1 MSSEL
6 DNVKRNLQVRFLFL
20 LLRGFTLHMT
30 SNMVLS
36 EGLFVNYLYEAA
48 SRFERLNGKRALFL
62 YDAGNTYYS
71 WKEVS
76 FSYKNFMHLCGVEG
90 LNKRTAPPQLFEDN
104 KSDAE
109 IFYELCKNKRIKK
122 EYCLTTHG
130 VSTMDEKIL
139 NLRNLID
146 YAKCRTN
153 RLGIHDLLNKY
164 AEFDFAIGDNSA
176 VIGFGR
182 PKKNGRYV
190 TRYPIAISVLV
201 DGIKKFCSKHYK
213 IEYILLADYGEELF
227 SEVLYEIKRETFKT
241 EIENIAPELLETIAK
256 EVLE

>member
-1 MSSEL
+1 M
-6 DNVKRNLQVRFLFL
+6 KRNLPVRFLFL

-30 SNMVLS
+30 SKMVLS

-48 SRFERLNGKRALFL
+48 NRFERLNGRRVLFL
-62 YDAGNTYYS
+62 YDAGNTYYN

-90 LNKRTAPPQLFEDN
+90 LNRRTAPPRLFEDN
-104 KSDAE
+104 KSDAD
-109 IFYELCKNKRIKK
+109 IFYELCKNKVIKK

-139 NLRNLID
+139 NLKNLID
-146 YAKCRTN
+146 YARCRTN
-153 RLGIHDLLNKY
+153 KLGIHDLLNKY
-164 AEFDFAIGDNSA
+164 AEFDFAIGDNTA

-190 TRYPIAISVLV
+190 TKYPIAISVLV
-201 DGIKKFCSKHYK
+201 DSIKKYCSKTYK
-213 IEYILLADYGEELF
+213 IEYILLADYGDELF
-227 SEVLYEIKRETFKT
+227 SEVLYEIKRGAFKT
-241 EIENIAPELLETIAK
+241 ERENIALELLEIIDK
-256 EVLE
+256 EILE